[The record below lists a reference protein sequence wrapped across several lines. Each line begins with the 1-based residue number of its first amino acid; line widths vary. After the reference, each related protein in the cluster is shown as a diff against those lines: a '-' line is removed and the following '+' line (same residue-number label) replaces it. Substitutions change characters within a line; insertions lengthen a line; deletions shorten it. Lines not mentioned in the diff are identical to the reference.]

1 MDAEPLEPKPSRFRV
16 VVDLTGEG
24 WTATVPEVPG
34 MTVTAPDLIE
44 LDRTVRGGI
53 RLHDGAPAVQIIEP
67 IQLDYDY
74 AQLGEGI
81 AKVADV
87 GRRVREHIEADAGTN
102 VLLRVAK
109 AVLLDA
115 QMPVEDMAHLLG
127 ISQAHVAEL
136 GVIRD

>member
-1 MDAEPLEPKPSRFRV
+1 MEAEPTPTPPSRFRV
-16 VVDLTGEG
+16 VVDLTDEG
-24 WTATVPEVPG
+24 WTATVREVPG
-34 MTVTAPDLIE
+34 MTVTAGDLIE
-44 LDRTVRGGI
+44 LDRTVRDGI

-74 AQLGEGI
+74 AKLGEGI

-87 GRRVREHIEADAGTN
+87 GRRVREHIEADAGIN

-109 AVLLDA
+109 AVLIDA
-115 QMPVEDMAHLLG
+115 QMPVEDMVHLLG

-136 GVIRD
+136 QVIRD